1 MKSRRHFPH
10 NTAPEFGCGEK
21 VRFHRSTDQNGR
33 HRRLKVRRG
42 RELGDV
48 SSPLAGVSPGK
59 SAFRVN
65 AHKPPIHDPSCS
77 TFIPIPFFISALTLT
92 F

>member
-1 MKSRRHFPH
+1 MKNRRHFPH
-10 NTAPEFGCGEK
+10 NSAPEFGRGE
-21 VRFHRSTDQNGR
+21 VLRFRRSTDQYGR
-33 HRRLKVRRG
+33 HRGQKGTRG

-48 SSPLAGVSPGK
+48 SLPLAGVSPGK

-77 TFIPIPFFISALTLT
+77 SFRPLLLFVSSLT
-92 F
+92 FT

>member
-10 NTAPEFGCGEK
+10 NTAPEFGCGEV
-21 VRFHRSTDQNGR
+21 VRFRRSTDSYGR
-33 HRRLKVRRG
+33 HRGQKGTRG

-48 SSPLAGVSPGK
+48 SLPLAGVSPGK

-65 AHKPPIHDPSCS
+65 ANKTPIHDPSCS
-77 TFIPIPFFISALTLT
+77 TRRPVPRFSSSLTIT
-92 F
+92 